1 MTGIGFSPDKML
13 QARIFSYADAHR
25 HRLGTHNEA
34 LPVNAPKCPDHNCH
48 KDGAMRFFPN
58 NPNAD
63 AFYEPNSFG
72 GPVERPDVVEPPLKI
87 SGDAERYNHRIGND
101 DFGQPRALFNLFDA
115 GQKKRL
121 FSNIAEAMAG
131 VPDVIVERQLAL
143 FDKVHPDYGAGVRA
157 ALKGQLV
164 SPQAAE

>member
-1 MTGIGFSPDKML
+1 M
-13 QARIFSYADAHR
+13 
-25 HRLGTHNEA
+25 
-34 LPVNAPKCPDHNCH
+34 
-48 KDGAMRFFPN
+48 
-58 NPNAD
+58 
-63 AFYEPNSFG
+63 
-72 GPVERPDVVEPPLKI
+72 KI

>member
-1 MTGIGFSPDKML
+1 MSMPSMPRWHGGQVIHGPMQVPGGSW
-13 QARIFSYADAHR
+13 IAHC
-25 HRLGTHNEA
+25 LD
-34 LPVNAPKCPDHNCH
+34 P
-48 KDGAMRFFPN
+48 
-58 NPNAD
+58 
-63 AFYEPNSFG
+63 SFG

-101 DFGQPRALFNLFDA
+101 DFGQRRALFNLFDA

-157 ALKGQLV
+157 ALKGPLV

>member
-1 MTGIGFSPDKML
+1 MVFPQQSERGRLLRAQFVRRTGRTAGRCGAPFEDFRRCRTL
-13 QARIFSYADAHR
+13 Q
-25 HRLGTHNEA
+25 
-34 LPVNAPKCPDHNCH
+34 
-48 KDGAMRFFPN
+48 
-58 NPNAD
+58 
-63 AFYEPNSFG
+63 
-72 GPVERPDVVEPPLKI
+72 
-87 SGDAERYNHRIGND
+87 HRIGND

-143 FDKVHPDYGAGVRA
+143 FDNKVHPDYGAGVRA